1 LFPFPLQADDIAI
14 TSIKIT
20 YLDDQT
26 NSTKAV
32 VRELN
37 GFSDGDYWSKPH
49 EVDIEIDVI
58 NKRTD
63 IVKNIRFSGGLFVL
77 LENEDDYP
85 SIKDNKHLELKD
97 VTDKPVWTWNRSY
110 SFEPRIAQL
119 QPEEF
124 VKIVFRQINIWNELY
139 PFGYSVSFYAPKK
152 KRLEAMGVEKTLTP
166 KITLSTLFIQTA
178 IRTPAEPGVYLKP
191 ILREVRIRELL

>member
-1 LFPFPLQADDIAI
+1 MQNKLITTISTVLIFLLFPFTLLADDIAI

-32 VRELN
+32 VREYR

-49 EVDIEIDVI
+49 EVDIEIDVV
-58 NKRTD
+58 NKGTD
-63 IVKNIRFSGGLFVL
+63 VVKNIRFSGGLFVL

-85 SIKDNKHLELKD
+85 SIKDNQHLELKD

-119 QPEEF
+119 QPGQF
-124 VKIVFRQINIWNELY
+124 VKVVFRQVNIWNELY
-139 PFGYSVSFYAPKK
+139 PFGYNISFYA
-152 KRLEAMGVEKTLTP
+152 L
-166 KITLSTLFIQTA
+166 KIKAFGGYGRGGDSHPQDNFIDF
-178 IRTPAEPGVYLKP
+178 IYPNGD
-191 ILREVRIRELL
+191 